1 MASQQVETGKSAVA
15 GGAPESASRRT
26 FLRVSAAAG
35 GGLLL
40 DFSIP
45 GLALAAPNAA
55 EHEYTLNAY
64 VQIAPNGTITI
75 MAKNPEIGQGI
86 KTSLPQIIAEELDA
100 DWKDVHVEQ
109 APLDARLYGAQ
120 FAGGS
125 FSIPMNYDSLRQVG
139 AAGRAFLVKAAAEK
153 WHVPEEQCDTLP
165 SKVRHVP
172 TGRTLSYGTLAS
184 RAAAIG
190 AKEQAKQQAAM
201 AAAMGSLA
209 GRGGPG
215 GPPPGAGRG
224 RPPGAGF
231 AGPPAAARRGP
242 PGAGRAGPPGAGG
255 PPGGGMFAAAAMPRY
270 KLKDPKDFRIIGKA
284 ISGVDNPALVTGKPL
299 FGIDQSVPGMKYAV
313 YERCPVF
320 GGRALSANL
329 DEIKALPGIHD
340 AFIVEGSQP
349 WVPDGMQI
357 TLVPGVAIIGDT
369 WWAANKAL
377 DKLAVQWD
385 EGPGASQSTEKWDR
399 TAADLAGRPPGK
411 VIRQDGDF
419 DKAVSGAAKVIEG
432 SYQYPFI
439 AHAYLEPLNATAHFK
454 DGKVELWVATQNPG
468 AGQGN
473 VAKTLGIPP
482 TDVTVHVVRSGGG
495 FGGRLGTWYMV
506 EAAYLSKRTGLP
518 IKLLNN
524 RRQDIQHE
532 YYRPAGYH
540 YFKAGVDGEG
550 KLVAFRDHFV
560 TFTQDGEKV
569 SDSADLEP
577 TAFPARFVPNLEY
590 AQSMMLLNV
599 PTGPLRAPGDNAI
612 AYAFESFIDEIA
624 VAAGKDPLQYRID
637 LYSPARVLPNPPS
650 PRRSFMRLPEYDTGR
665 AIGVLELVREMSG
678 WGKRKLPARTGMGVA
693 FYYSHL
699 GYVAEVIQATVA
711 PEGIVKVDKVWAAV
725 DCGPQIVNP
734 SGAENQVRGGIIDG
748 LSAALGQQITIDRGR
763 VVQTNFHEFNLL
775 RMNQA
780 PPVDVQFRRTQGV
793 MVTGLGEPALP
804 SAPPALCN
812 AIYAA
817 TGKRVRKLPIDP
829 AELAAT

>member
-1 MASQQVETGKSAVA
+1 MASQQAETGKSVVA
-15 GGAPESASRRT
+15 GAPESLSRRT
-26 FLRVSAAAG
+26 FLRVSAVAG
-35 GGLLL
+35 GGLLI

-45 GLALAAPNAA
+45 GFAHAAPHAA
-55 EHEYTLNAY
+55 EQDYTLNAY
-64 VQIAPNGTITI
+64 VQIAPNGVITI
-75 MAKNPEIGQGI
+75 MAKNPEIGQGV

-109 APLDARLYGAQ
+109 APVDARKYGAQ

-125 FSIPMNYDSLRQVG
+125 FSIPMNYEPLRQVG
-139 AAGRAFLVKAAAEK
+139 AAGRALLVKAAAQK
-153 WHVPEEQCDTLP
+153 WHAPEEQCDTLP
-165 SKVRHVP
+165 SKVRHKP
-172 TGRTLSYGTLAS
+172 TGRTLGYGALAS

-190 AKEQAKQQAAM
+190 TREQAKEQAAM
-201 AAAMGSLA
+201 AAAMAHA
-209 GRGGPG
+209 GRGGHAG
-215 GPPPGAGRG
+215 PPGAGRG
-224 RPPGAGF
+224 GPPGVARAG
-231 AGPPAAARRGP
+231 GPGRGRGGP
-242 PGAGRAGPPGAGG
+242 PGAGRGGPPGAA
-255 PPGGGMFAAAAMPRY
+255 MFAALQPHY
-270 KLKDPKDFRIIGKA
+270 KLKDPKDFRIIGQP
-284 ISGVDNPALVTGKPL
+284 ISGVDNPLIVTGKPL

-320 GGRALSANL
+320 GGRPLSANL
-329 DEIKALPGIHD
+329 AEIKALPGIHD
-340 AFIVEGSQP
+340 AFLVEGANP
-349 WVPDGMQI
+349 TGLPDGMTI

-385 EGPGASQSTEKWDR
+385 EGPVAEQSTEKFDR
-399 TAADLAGRPPGK
+399 TAADLANKPPGK
-411 VIRQDGDF
+411 VLRKDGDF
-419 DKAVSGAAKVIEG
+419 DKAIAGAAKVVEG

-454 DGKVELWVATQNPG
+454 DGKVEMWVATQNPAAG
-468 AGQGN
+468 AGN

-482 TDVTVHVVRSGGG
+482 SDVTVHVIRSGGG

-506 EAAYLSKRTGLP
+506 EAAYLSKRTGVP

-540 YFKAGVDGEG
+540 HFRAGVDAQG
-550 KLVAFRDHFV
+550 KLIAFRDHFI
-560 TFTQDGEKV
+560 TFTPDGEKV
-569 SDSADLEP
+569 SDSANLE
-577 TAFPARFVPNLEY
+577 ASALPARLVPNLEY
-590 AQSMMLLNV
+590 AQSLMLLGV
-599 PTGPLRAPGDNAI
+599 PTGPHRAPGDNAI

-624 VAAGKDPLQYRID
+624 HAAGKDPLQYRID
-637 LYSPARVLPNPPS
+637 LYSPARVLHNPPS

-665 AIGVLELVREMSG
+665 AIGVLELVRDMSG

-693 FYYSHL
+693 HYYSHL
-699 GYVAEVIQATVA
+699 GYVAEVIQASVA
-711 PEGIVKVDKVWAAV
+711 PEGTVRVDKVWAAV

-734 SGAENQVRGGIIDG
+734 SGAMNQVQGAIIDG

-780 PPVDVQFRRTQGV
+780 PPVEVQFRRTQGV

-829 AELAAT
+829 AELATT